1 MFMDGKLEDKF
12 LDRTVVGIPPVQSSS
27 NFFLNAVLNVGG
39 CSQIFEL
46 FRTVK

>member
-27 NFFLNAVLNVGG
+27 NFFLNAVLNVGVVPKYLN
-39 CSQIFEL
+39 SSAL
-46 FRTVK
+46 